1 MTYQVKIFEP
11 YVDIKPKADAGD
23 VILTE
28 WELGCHVIKQRL
40 LSGFR
45 ATKKRTTEDYY
56 EFLVEGKK
64 VRVNKAYCQ
73 VKKIEDDES
82 ESETK
87 PKTKIKGRK

>member
-1 MTYQVKIFEP
+1 MTYQVTIFEP
-11 YVDIKPKADAGD
+11 YVDVKPKADAGD

-45 ATKKRTTEDYY
+45 ATKKRTTDDYY

-64 VRVNKAYCQ
+64 VRVNKAYCR
-73 VKKIEDDES
+73 VKKIEDAES
-82 ESETK
+82 EIK